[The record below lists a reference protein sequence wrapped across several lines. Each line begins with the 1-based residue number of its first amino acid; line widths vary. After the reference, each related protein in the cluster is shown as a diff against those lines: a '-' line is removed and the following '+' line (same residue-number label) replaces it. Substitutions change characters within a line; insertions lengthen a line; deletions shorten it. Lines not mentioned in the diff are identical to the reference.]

1 MSPSADIAKASTGS
15 APLLGLL
22 LLCSFLWAT
31 AYLLMKVLGTD
42 IAPVPLTAI
51 RGVLGG
57 GLLAL
62 WLLARGQGILPRGRE
77 WRDWIVLGIL
87 QGIVPNTLTAYAL
100 ADTEAGL
107 AALIAA
113 SSPLM
118 VAVLAHGLFVDQRL
132 TGRRAAGVLV
142 GFAGM
147 AILLGP
153 AAFAGTS
160 SGLFG
165 PLAMAATAASYAVGV
180 IYVRSIPSPQPVRLA
195 LGQQVFS
202 GLPSMVWVL
211 AVTGPAAFA
220 AVPAHG
226 PALLFFGVFST
237 AVPIALYM
245 QILRLAGPTLGSM
258 NAYLTPVWTVLLGVL
273 VLHETVGLHEIAGGL
288 VVLAGIAIVSSGS
301 RRRGPA
307 ASTARP

>member
-1 MSPSADIAKASTGS
+1 MSPSADVAARASGI

-42 IAPVPLTAI
+42 FAPLPLAAI
-51 RGVLGG
+51 RGVMGG

-62 WLLARGQGILPRGRE
+62 WLLARGRSILPRGRE
-77 WRDWIVLGIL
+77 WRDWMVLGVL
-87 QGIVPNTLTAYAL
+87 QGIIPNTLTAYAL

-118 VAVLAHGLFVDQRL
+118 VAVLAHLIFPDQRL
-132 TGRRAAGVLV
+132 TGRRGAGVLV

-153 AAFAGTS
+153 AAFADS
-160 SGLFG
+160 PAGLFG
-165 PLAMAATAASYAVGV
+165 PLAMAATAASYAFGV

-195 LGQQVFS
+195 LGQQAFS
-202 GLPSMVWVL
+202 GLPSMAVVL
-211 AVTGPAAFA
+211 AVTGPSAFA
-220 AVPAHG
+220 AAPAHG
-226 PALLFFGVFST
+226 LELLAFGIFST

-258 NAYLTPVWTVLLGVL
+258 NAYLTPVWTVLLGML
-273 VLHETVGLHEIAGGL
+273 VLYETVGPREILGGL
-288 VVLAGIAIVSSGS
+288 VVLGGIAIASSAN
-301 RRRGPA
+301 RRRSA
-307 ASTARP
+307 A

>member
-1 MSPSADIAKASTGS
+1 MSQAAGAAPPAKTTAGA

-42 IAPVPLTAI
+42 IAPVPLAAL
-51 RGVLGG
+51 RGVMGG

-62 WLLARGQGILPRGRE
+62 WLAARGQSILPRGRE

-87 QGIVPNTLTAYAL
+87 QGVIPNTLTAYAL

-118 VAVLAHGLFVDQRL
+118 VAVLAHLLFSDQRL
-132 TGRRAAGVLV
+132 TRRRGAGVLV

-153 AAFAGTS
+153 AAVADTPA
-160 SGLFG
+160 GLFG
-165 PLAMAATAASYAVGV
+165 PLAMAVTAASYAFGV
-180 IYVRSIPSPQPVRLA
+180 LYVRTIPSPRPVRLA
-195 LGQQVFS
+195 LGQQAFS
-202 GLPSMVWVL
+202 GLPSLVAVL
-211 AVTGPAAFA
+211 ALTGPSAFA
-220 AVPAHG
+220 GVPAHG
-226 PALLFFGVFST
+226 LELLFFGVLST

-258 NAYLTPVWTVLLGVL
+258 NAYLTPIWTLLLGVV
-273 VLHETVGLHEIAGGL
+273 VLHETVGLREIAGGL
-288 VVLAGIAIVSSGS
+288 VVLAGIAIASSA
-301 RRRGPA
+301 RRRP
-307 ASTARP
+307 

>member
-1 MSPSADIAKASTGS
+1 MSPSADTVARTGS

-31 AYLLMKVLGTD
+31 AYLLMKVLGAD
-42 IAPVPLTAI
+42 FAPLPLTAI

-118 VAVLAHGLFVDQRL
+118 VAVLAHWLFADQRL
-132 TGRRAAGVLV
+132 TGRRAGGVLA
-142 GFAGM
+142 GFTGM
-147 AILLGP
+147 AILIGP
-153 AAFAGTS
+153 AAVGG
-160 SGLFG
+160 SGMFG
-165 PLAMAATAASYAVGV
+165 PLAMLATAASYAVGV
-180 IYVRSIPSPQPVRLA
+180 IYVRGIPAPRPVRLA
-195 LGQQVFS
+195 LGQQAFS
-202 GLPSMVWVL
+202 GLPTMVAVL
-211 AVTGPAAFA
+211 AVTGPSAFA
-220 AVPAHG
+220 AAPAHG
-226 PALLFFGVFST
+226 LELVAFGVFST

-273 VLHETVGLHEIAGGL
+273 VLHETVGPREIVGGL
-288 VVLAGIAIVSSGS
+288 VVLGGIAIASSAN
-301 RRRGPA
+301 RRRGA
-307 ASTARP
+307 AANR

>member
-1 MSPSADIAKASTGS
+1 MSPSADIARAPAGS

-42 IAPVPLTAI
+42 IAPMPLTAI
-51 RGVLGG
+51 RGLLGG

-62 WLLARGQGILPRGRE
+62 WLLARGQGVLPRGRE

-118 VAVLAHGLFVDQRL
+118 VAMLAHLLFADQRL
-132 TGRRAAGVLV
+132 TGRRAGGVLA
-142 GFAGM
+142 GFTGM
-147 AILLGP
+147 AILIGP
-153 AAFAGTS
+153 AAVS
-160 SGLFG
+160 DSGVFG
-165 PLAMAATAASYAVGV
+165 PLAMLATAASYAVGV
-180 IYVRSIPSPQPVRLA
+180 IYVRSIPAPRPVRLA

-202 GLPSMVWVL
+202 GLPTMIAVL

-226 PALLFFGVFST
+226 LELVVFGVFST
-237 AVPIALYM
+237 ALPIALYM

-258 NAYLTPVWTVLLGVL
+258 NAYLTPVWTVLLGV
-273 VLHETVGLHEIAGGL
+273 VILHETVGLREILGGL
-288 VVLAGIAIVSSGS
+288 VVLGGIAIASSAG
-301 RRRGPA
+301 RRRAVPA
-307 ASTARP
+307 

>member
-1 MSPSADIAKASTGS
+1 M
-15 APLLGLL
+15 
-22 LLCSFLWAT
+22 
-31 AYLLMKVLGTD
+31 
-42 IAPVPLTAI
+42 
-51 RGVLGG
+51 
-57 GLLAL
+57 
-62 WLLARGQGILPRGRE
+62 
-77 WRDWIVLGIL
+77 LGIL

-118 VAVLAHGLFVDQRL
+118 VAVLAHWLFVDQRL
-132 TGRRAAGVLV
+132 TGRRAGGVLA
-142 GFAGM
+142 GFTGM
-147 AILLGP
+147 AILIGP
-153 AAFAGTS
+153 AAVAG

-165 PLAMAATAASYAVGV
+165 PLAMLATAASYAVGV
-180 IYVRSIPSPQPVRLA
+180 IYVRGIPSPQPVRLA

-202 GLPSMVWVL
+202 GLPTMIAVL
-211 AVTGPAAFA
+211 AITGPSAFA

-226 PALLFFGVFST
+226 LELVAFGVFST

-273 VLHETVGLHEIAGGL
+273 VLHETVGLREIIGGL
-288 VVLAGIAIVSSGS
+288 VVLGGIAIASSAN
-301 RRRGPA
+301 RRRGA
-307 ASTARP
+307 AA

>member
-1 MSPSADIAKASTGS
+1 MSPSADTVARPGS

-42 IAPVPLTAI
+42 IAPMPLTAI

-62 WLLARGQGILPRGRE
+62 WLLARGQNILPRGRE

-118 VAVLAHGLFVDQRL
+118 VAVLAHVLFADQRL
-132 TGRRAAGVLV
+132 TGRRAGGVLA

-147 AILLGP
+147 AILIGP
-153 AAFAGTS
+153 AAVAD

-165 PLAMAATAASYAVGV
+165 PLAMLATAASYAVGV
-180 IYVRSIPSPQPVRLA
+180 IYVRGIPAPQPVRLA

-202 GLPSMVWVL
+202 GLPTMVWVL

-226 PALLFFGVFST
+226 LELLAFGAFST
-237 AVPIALYM
+237 ALPIALYM

-258 NAYLTPVWTVLLGVL
+258 NAYLTPVWTVLLGV
-273 VLHETVGLHEIAGGL
+273 VILHETVGLREIAGGL
-288 VVLAGIAIVSSGS
+288 VVLGGIAIASSAN
-301 RRRGPA
+301 RRRGA
-307 ASTARP
+307 

>member
-1 MSPSADIAKASTGS
+1 
-15 APLLGLL
+15 
-22 LLCSFLWAT
+22 
-31 AYLLMKVLGTD
+31 
-42 IAPVPLTAI
+42 
-51 RGVLGG
+51 
-57 GLLAL
+57 
-62 WLLARGQGILPRGRE
+62 
-77 WRDWIVLGIL
+77 VLGIL

-118 VAVLAHGLFVDQRL
+118 VAVLAHLLFADQRL
-132 TGRRAAGVLV
+132 TGRRAGGVLA

-147 AILLGP
+147 AILIGP
-153 AAFAGTS
+153 AAVGD

-165 PLAMAATAASYAVGV
+165 PLAMLATAASYAVGV
-180 IYVRSIPSPQPVRLA
+180 IYVRSIPAPRPVRLA

-202 GLPSMVWVL
+202 GLPTMIAVL

-226 PALLFFGVFST
+226 LELVVFGVFST
-237 AVPIALYM
+237 ALPIALYM

-258 NAYLTPVWTVLLGVL
+258 NAYLTPVWTVLLGV
-273 VLHETVGLHEIAGGL
+273 VILHETVGLREVVGGL
-288 VVLAGIAIVSSGS
+288 VVLGGIAIASSAG
-301 RRRGPA
+301 RRRAVPA
-307 ASTARP
+307 

>member
-1 MSPSADIAKASTGS
+1 MSPSADIAKAPAGS

-42 IAPVPLTAI
+42 IAPMPLTAI

-118 VAVLAHGLFVDQRL
+118 VAVLAHLLFADQRL
-132 TGRRAAGVLV
+132 TGRRAGGVLA

-147 AILLGP
+147 AILIGP
-153 AAFAGTS
+153 AAVGD

-165 PLAMAATAASYAVGV
+165 PLAMLATAASYALGV
-180 IYVRSIPSPQPVRLA
+180 IYVRWIPSPQPVRLA

-202 GLPSMVWVL
+202 GLPTMIAVL

-226 PALLFFGVFST
+226 LELVAFGVFST
-237 AVPIALYM
+237 ALPIALYM

-258 NAYLTPVWTVLLGVL
+258 NAYPTPVWTVLLGV
-273 VLHETVGLHEIAGGL
+273 VILHETVGPREIVGGL
-288 VVLAGIAIVSSGS
+288 VVLGGIAIASSAG
-301 RRRGPA
+301 RRRA
-307 ASTARP
+307 AAAGRWPRR

>member
-1 MSPSADIAKASTGS
+1 MSPSADIAGKASGSS
-15 APLLGLL
+15 APLLGL

-42 IAPVPLTAI
+42 FAPMPLTAI

-87 QGIVPNTLTAYAL
+87 QGIIPNTLTAYAL
-100 ADTEAGL
+100 ADTETGL

-118 VAVLAHGLFVDQRL
+118 VAVLAHWLFADQRL
-132 TGRRAAGVLV
+132 TGRRAGGVLA

-147 AILLGP
+147 AILIGP
-153 AAFAGTS
+153 AAFAG
-160 SGLFG
+160 SGLLG
-165 PLAMAATAASYAVGV
+165 PLAMLATAASYAFGV
-180 IYVRSIPSPQPVRLA
+180 IYVRGIPSPQPVRLA

-202 GLPSMVWVL
+202 GLPTMIAVL
-211 AVTGPAAFA
+211 AVTGPSAFA
-220 AVPAHG
+220 AAPAHG
-226 PALLFFGVFST
+226 LELLAFGVFST
-237 AVPIALYM
+237 ALPIALYM

-273 VLHETVGLHEIAGGL
+273 VLHETVGPREILGGL
-288 VVLAGIAIVSSGS
+288 VVLGGIAIASSAN
-301 RRRGPA
+301 RRRA
-307 ASTARP
+307 A

>member
-1 MSPSADIAKASTGS
+1 MSPSADIAGAKAVSS

-31 AYLLMKVLGTD
+31 AYLLMKVLGAD
-42 IAPVPLTAI
+42 IAPMPLTAI

-87 QGIVPNTLTAYAL
+87 QGIAPNTLTAYAL
-100 ADTEAGL
+100 ADTKAGL

-118 VAVLAHGLFVDQRL
+118 VAVLAHLLFADQRL
-132 TGRRAAGVLV
+132 TGRRAGGVLA

-147 AILLGP
+147 AILIGP
-153 AAFAGTS
+153 AAVAD

-180 IYVRSIPSPQPVRLA
+180 IYVRGIPAPQPVRLA

-202 GLPSMVWVL
+202 GLPTMAAVL
-211 AVTGPAAFA
+211 AVTGPSAFA

-226 PALLFFGVFST
+226 LELVAFGVFST

-258 NAYLTPVWTVLLGVL
+258 NAYLTPVWTLLLGVL
-273 VLHETVGLHEIAGGL
+273 VLHESVGLREIAGGL
-288 VVLAGIAIVSSGS
+288 VVLAGIAIVSSAH
-301 RRRGPA
+301 RRRGA
-307 ASTARP
+307 AVADAGR

>member
-1 MSPSADIAKASTGS
+1 MSPSADTVARTGS

-31 AYLLMKVLGTD
+31 AYLLMKVLGAD
-42 IAPVPLTAI
+42 FAPMPLTAI
-51 RGVLGG
+51 RGMLGG

-62 WLLARGQGILPRGRE
+62 WLLARGQNILPRGRE

-118 VAVLAHGLFVDQRL
+118 VAVLAHWLFADQRL
-132 TGRRAAGVLV
+132 TGRRTGGVLA
-142 GFAGM
+142 GFTGM
-147 AILLGP
+147 AILIGP
-153 AAFAGTS
+153 AAFAG
-160 SGLFG
+160 SGLVG
-165 PLAMAATAASYAVGV
+165 PLAMLATAASYAVGV
-180 IYVRSIPSPQPVRLA
+180 IYVRGIPAPQPVRLA

-202 GLPSMVWVL
+202 GLPTMVAVL
-211 AVTGPAAFA
+211 AVTGPSAFA

-226 PALLFFGVFST
+226 LELVAFGVFST

-273 VLHETVGLHEIAGGL
+273 VLHETVGPREILGGL
-288 VVLAGIAIVSSGS
+288 VVLGGIAIASSAN
-301 RRRGPA
+301 RHRGA
-307 ASTARP
+307 AANR

>member
-1 MSPSADIAKASTGS
+1 MSPSADIARTSTGN

-42 IAPVPLTAI
+42 IAPMPLTAI

-62 WLLARGQGILPRGRE
+62 RLLARGQGILPRGRE

-118 VAVLAHGLFVDQRL
+118 VAVLAHLLFTDQRL
-132 TGRRAAGVLV
+132 TGRRAGGVLA

-147 AILLGP
+147 AILIGP
-153 AAFAGTS
+153 AAVSG

-165 PLAMAATAASYAVGV
+165 PLAMLATAASYAVGV
-180 IYVRSIPSPQPVRLA
+180 IYVRSIPAPQPVRLA

-202 GLPSMVWVL
+202 GLPTMIAVL
-211 AVTGPAAFA
+211 AITGPAAFV

-226 PALLFFGVFST
+226 LELLAFGVFST
-237 AVPIALYM
+237 ALPIALYM

-258 NAYLTPVWTVLLGVL
+258 NAYLTPVWTVLLGV
-273 VLHETVGLHEIAGGL
+273 VILHETVGLREVVGGL
-288 VVLAGIAIVSSGS
+288 VVLGGIAIASSAG
-301 RRRGPA
+301 RRRA
-307 ASTARP
+307 AAA

>member
-1 MSPSADIAKASTGS
+1 MSPSADTTVGASSGS

-22 LLCSFLWAT
+22 LLCSFLWAI

-42 IAPVPLTAI
+42 IAPVPLAAI
-51 RGVLGG
+51 RGLMGG

-62 WLLARGQGILPRGRE
+62 WLLARGQNILPRGRE

-87 QGIVPNTLTAYAL
+87 QGVVPNTLTAYAL

-118 VAVLAHGLFVDQRL
+118 VAVLAHLLFADQRL
-132 TGRRAAGVLV
+132 TGRRAGGVLA
-142 GFAGM
+142 GFA
-147 AILLGP
+147 
-153 AAFAGTS
+153 
-160 SGLFG
+160 
-165 PLAMAATAASYAVGV
+165 
-180 IYVRSIPSPQPVRLA
+180 
-195 LGQQVFS
+195 
-202 GLPSMVWVL
+202 GLPSMAWVL
-211 AVTGPAAFA
+211 AVTGPSAFA

-226 PALLFFGVFST
+226 LELLAFGVFST
-237 AVPIALYM
+237 ALPIALYM

-273 VLHETVGLHEIAGGL
+273 VLHETVGPREIVGGL
-288 VVLAGIAIVSSGS
+288 VVLGGIAIASSAN
-301 RRRGPA
+301 RRRGA
-307 ASTARP
+307 